1 MLDINF
7 IRKNIELVKE
17 GARKKRVNI
26 DLDYLIKIDQDRR
39 SLQEKLDI
47 KRAEQN
53 QTTKKIAQVKDD
65 EREEM
70 IRIVTKTKVEI
81 KKLEEELLPIIE
93 EWTKILMGIPN
104 PPSPDMPEG
113 KDDSDNVVVREWGQ
127 RPSFDFKPLDHVALC
142 TKLDLFDIERAAK
155 VSGSRFYYLKGD
167 LVLLQFAVINF
178 TFNQLIDTEVIQKII
193 SNNNLNV
200 SVKPFIPMLPPV
212 IIRREVQ
219 YNIHRVFGDQTFSL
233 EGIDK
238 NLVASAE
245 HTMAPYYMEET
256 LDETILPIRYLG
268 YSTAFRQ
275 EAGTYG
281 KDMGGIFRNKHFD
294 KIEMESFTT
303 AETGVEEQ
311 KFMVAVQEY
320 LVRQLNIPYRLVHVC
335 TGDTG
340 KPDYDQ
346 YDIEC
351 WLPGQNKYRETHT
364 SDYMTD
370 YQTRGIKSFYK
381 TKNGE
386 RKLLHTNDATAF
398 AFGRILIAILE
409 NYQQKDGSI
418 MIPEVLRPYMNNKIF
433 IKNINN

>member
-17 GARKKRVNI
+17 GARKKNVDVDFGRLLE
-26 DLDYLIKIDQDRR
+26 LDQERR
-39 SLQEKLDI
+39 LLQEKIDA
-47 KRAEQN
+47 KRSEQN
-53 QTTKKIAQVKDD
+53 KATKNIAQAKDD
-65 EREEM
+65 ERGGMIALGTEM
-70 IRIVTKTKVEI
+70 KIEI
-81 KKLEEELLPIIE
+81 QKLENDLRPITEEYQKLLM
-93 EWTKILMGIPN
+93 KVPN

-113 KDDSDNVVVREWGQ
+113 KDDMDNVVVREWGQ
-127 RPSFDFKPLDHVALC
+127 KPDFNFEPLDHIALC
-142 TKLDLFDIERAAK
+142 TRLDLFDIERAAK

-178 TFNQLIDTEVIQKII
+178 TFNQLTDDKII
-193 SNNNLNV
+193 QEIVTNNNLKI
-200 SVKPFIPMLPPV
+200 SQKPFVPMLPPV

-245 HTMAPYYMEET
+245 HTMAPYYMDET
-256 LDETILPIRYLG
+256 LEEAVLPIRYLG

-303 AETGVEEQ
+303 AETGEEEQ

-320 LVRQLNIPYRLVHVC
+320 LVQKLNIPYRLVHVC

-351 WLPGQNKYRETHT
+351 WLPGQKKYRETHT

-381 TKNGE
+381 TKDGK
-386 RKLLHTNDATAF
+386 RALLHTNDATAF

-409 NYQQKDGSI
+409 NYQQADGTVR
-418 MIPEVLRPYMNNKIF
+418 IPEVLRPYFNNRDI
-433 IKNINN
+433 IRKNNP